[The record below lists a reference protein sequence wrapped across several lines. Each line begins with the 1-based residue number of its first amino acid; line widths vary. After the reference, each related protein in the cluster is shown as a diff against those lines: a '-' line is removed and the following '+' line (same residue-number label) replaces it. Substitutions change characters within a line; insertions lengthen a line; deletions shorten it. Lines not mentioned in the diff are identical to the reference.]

1 MPRSILALTS
11 LGVAATLT
19 AQQQLLVPFN
29 HHLGAA
35 IGHTNGSSALF
46 RSTAGRFVV
55 IFEASNFAASGVIG
69 PITIEKLRFR
79 GEDTE
84 SNRGLQVYA
93 NPTVRIGS
101 TSLTTSTLSGTYAS
115 NWAPALPDTTTS
127 VGPFTIP
134 TLIVAPS
141 LGTSPNNYHI
151 EIDLTA
157 LGGTFTYDPASAE
170 PNLLVEIVM
179 PNPPTFT
186 IGSALGLIGTQAT
199 VGTST
204 QLGTACRT
212 SPNATNATGFATNSP
227 VMNIEF
233 TGSGGYATLVPARVD
248 NYGAGCGG
256 SGSGFYQL
264 WKHTQHFDLAG
275 TTLVITPDN
284 PLAPTSYTVSAG
296 SSSPDLT
303 KLNSAPN
310 STADDV
316 TLTLAL
322 GYPFRFVGGSTTQ
335 VQVSTNGYFFLGFP
349 GASALAE
356 TYKPTLAK
364 WLGSG
369 TNEPTRFAPIWHDW
383 DCSLNQ
389 LTHPNSGLHLFN
401 DISGGAGNI
410 VTYLTWFNVSRRNV
424 QMVPGF
430 STASAVHS
438 VNTFQAVLYEAT
450 GIVEFRYGTMTELN
464 GAATALSENVGITG
478 FTRGNI
484 AGTPSVD
491 VQSRDLS
498 VELPFTTGAETGNHV
513 GLVAVQAA
521 SVPTGLPG
529 RLFPG
534 ASVTWNATNLPAGTL
549 LGGLFLDFAPL
560 APGLNLPGII
570 APGCLISLTPN
581 AFSWEL
587 FVTPPTTATGT
598 TALTIPTGYN
608 PGLLGAQL
616 YAQFLVLDGLFG
628 GPNLITGSST
638 ALKHTVGLQ

>member
-1 MPRSILALTS
+1 MRHSLHVLALLAVT
-11 LGVAATLT
+11 ATVT

-35 IGHTNGSSALF
+35 VTQTNGSTSLF

-55 IFEASNFAASGVIG
+55 LFEASNFVASGVTG
-69 PITIEKLRFR
+69 PITINKLRFR

-84 SNRGLQVYA
+84 ANQGGQVYTNA
-93 NPTVRIGS
+93 TVRIGS
-101 TSLTTSTLSGTYAS
+101 TSLTTTTLSGTFAT
-115 NWAPALPDTTTS
+115 NFAPVAPDTTTS
-127 VGPFTIP
+127 VGPLVIP

-151 EIDLTA
+151 EIDLA
-157 LGGTFTYDPASAE
+157 VLGGAFPYDPTSLE
-170 PNLLVEIVM
+170 PNLLVEIVL
-179 PNPPTFT
+179 PTAPTPT
-186 IGSALGLIGTQAT
+186 IGTALGLIPTQQT
-199 VGTST
+199 VGTAA
-204 QLGTACRT
+204 QLGSSCRT
-212 SPNATNATGFATNSP
+212 SADATGATAGTTVNGP
-227 VMNIEF
+227 VMNIDYA
-233 TGSGGYATLVPARVD
+233 GSGGYTTLVPARVD

-264 WKHTQHFDLAG
+264 WKHTQHFDLAN
-275 TTLVITPDN
+275 TTLVMTPDN
-284 PLAPTSYTVSAG
+284 PLTPTVYTVTAG
-296 SSSPDLT
+296 SAAPDLT
-303 KLNSAPN
+303 KLNASPN
-310 STADDV
+310 SILDDTNV
-316 TLTLAL
+316 AFAL
-322 GYPFRFVGGSTTQ
+322 GYTFPYVGGTSTQ
-335 VQVSTNGYFFLGFP
+335 LNVNTNGYFFLDAGSI
-349 GASALAE
+349 AQ
-356 TYKPTLAK
+356 TWVPTLDK
-364 WLGSG
+364 WRG
-369 TNEPTRFAPIWHDW
+369 TNATETARFAPIWHDW
-383 DCSLNQ
+383 HCGRNTA
-389 LTHPNSGLHLFN
+389 THPNSGLHCLN
-401 DISGGAGNI
+401 DTSGGAGNT
-410 VTYLTWFNVSRRNV
+410 VTYLTWHNIARANT
-424 QMVPGF
+424 QTAPGG
-430 STASAVHS
+430 HS

-450 GIVEFRYGTMTELN
+450 GVVEFRYGAMSEIN
-464 GAATALSENVGITG
+464 GANSSGLNLENVGITG

-484 AGTPSVD
+484 AATPSVD

-498 VELPFTTGAETGNHV
+498 VELPFTTGAEIGNNV

-529 RLFPG
+529 RLFAG

-598 TALTIPTGYN
+598 AALTMPTGYN

-628 GPNLITGSST
+628 GPNLITSSSP
-638 ALKHTVGLQ
+638 ALLHTVGLQ